1 MYRFSLLGRCYC
13 ALHPFFESCNG
24 SWTVVRV
31 YKSPGILR
39 GLWEHFV
46 ASGCLTGTVPV
57 GSGQV
62 LTVCIRRGGFDTG
75 LVDDLLLSNMPSL
88 CGMLDDIGIYVAEDP

>member
-1 MYRFSLLGRCYC
+1 M
-13 ALHPFFESCNG
+13 
-24 SWTVVRV
+24 
-31 YKSPGILR
+31 
-39 GLWEHFV
+39 

-75 LVDDLLLSNMPSL
+75 LVDDLLLSNMPNL
-88 CGMLDDIGIYVAEDP
+88 CDCWMISVFMLPRTRSYIARNL